1 MLKQLIKYELKATS
15 RTFAGLYLALMA
27 VVVALGLSMRLE
39 IGGDT
44 VIDVL
49 VLVYGALCVA
59 IAVVTLLQ
67 IVERFAKNLLGREGY
82 LMHTLPVTENQ
93 LILSKLLTSVLWAVC
108 GVLVGLLSMAVLFGI
123 LCFQPEVMAEMSE
136 LFAQLRVMQEQVHIL
151 GELVQGVA
159 AGAICFGR
167 LLPGGR
173 GGGRVGAGYA
183 PQRLHDG
190 VHGVYVPNKHVLVQL
205 VKGAGELALQLP
217 AYAAEQLLRLFGGA
231 QPYHAPV
238 VAVAQAHYQ
247 PLGFQLIEHVG
258 RLLLLHHRL
267 RAQLAGRYG
276 LLLRD
281 YAQHKVLHVGQQVG
295 MHGLKAPR
303 YLFGVKAVRLGYQ
316 PAQLARSLLGHGG
329 LLN

>member
-159 AGAICFGR
+159 AGAICFVAWGSR
-167 LLPGGR
+167 LVLQIYAACMLGHQFKKYPLPAGILAFFLLAMAENLLTDLLNAVTMGICTA
-173 GGGRVGAGYA
+173 VGSGTAA
-183 PQRLHDG
+183 MLRTL
-190 VHGVYVPNKHVLVQL
+190 LIT
-205 VKGAGELALQLP
+205 GELDSFPSASVLWLWVLGTVVLNAAFGT
-217 AYAAEQLLRLFGGA
+217 AYFFLTSRLMK
-231 QPYHAPV
+231 
-238 VAVAQAHYQ
+238 
-247 PLGFQLIEHVG
+247 
-258 RLLLLHHRL
+258 HRL
-267 RAQLAGRYG
+267 DL
-276 LLLRD
+276 
-281 YAQHKVLHVGQQVG
+281 
-295 MHGLKAPR
+295 
-303 YLFGVKAVRLGYQ
+303 
-316 PAQLARSLLGHGG
+316 
-329 LLN
+329 